1 MVGSPSVDTS
11 EELSSPNRES
21 ERINS
26 TPPAKRSSTTNTA
39 TTINTAYLVRGFFGF
54 SSGSS
59 GLRGRL
65 GAVCTGSLSA
75 SCRRALTAGAA
86 DS

>member
-65 GAVCTGSLSA
+65 GRGVHRLLV
-75 SCRRALTAGAA
+75 RVLPQGA
-86 DS
+86 DRWRGG